1 MFLGLFVVVVA
12 LVVLGFVG
20 RRRQAAA
27 KAKARAARSGG

>member
-1 MFLGLFVVVVA
+1 
-12 LVVLGFVG
+12 VLGFVG